1 MAPTRGMIARMP
13 RKTPLD
19 VVLPYALSLPGAHE
33 EYPWGERV
41 VKAGKKVFAFLGAAF
56 VETDHFSMSVKLPQ
70 SGDVA
75 LDRKGAAPTGY
86 GLGKSGWVSIRIERG
101 EAFDADEL
109 RAWVLESYRAVAPKT
124 LVKETEGATT
134 TPKRRRTPRPAA
146 RSPLASGSRASRTP
160 R

>member
-1 MAPTRGMIARMP
+1 MIARMP
-13 RKTPLD
+13 RKTPRD

-75 LDRKGAAPTGY
+75 LERKGASPTGY

-109 RAWVLESYRAVAPKT
+109 RGWVLESYRAVAPKT
-124 LVKETEGATT
+124 LLKKLEAAPPVKARA
-134 TPKRRRTPRPAA
+134 RR
-146 RSPLASGSRASRTP
+146 SR
-160 R
+160 

>member
-1 MAPTRGMIARMP
+1 MMAGMP

-56 VETDHFSMSVKLPQ
+56 VETEHFSMSVKLPQ

-75 LDRKGAAPTGY
+75 LERRGASPTGY

-109 RAWVLESYRAVAPKT
+109 RAWILESYSAVAPKT
-124 LVKETEGATT
+124 LVKEMDAA
-134 TPKRRRTPRPAA
+134 PPLKAKARRA
-146 RSPLASGSRASRTP
+146 R
-160 R
+160 